1 MKIKN
6 GFVLRD
12 ICGVK
17 VVSGEGLDKVNYSK
31 LITLNDTACYLWE
44 AIEGKDFSNE
54 SLVGL
59 LLEKYDVSEDVAKT
73 DVEALVAKWKELDM
87 IEE

>member
-1 MKIKN
+1 MRIKN

-44 AIEGKDFSNE
+44 AVEGKDFSND
-54 SLVGL
+54 SLVAL
-59 LLEKYDVSEDVAKT
+59 LLEKYDVSEDIARK

>member
-1 MKIKN
+1 MRIKN

-44 AIEGKDFSNE
+44 SVEGKDFSND
-54 SLVGL
+54 SLVAL
-59 LLEKYDVSEDVAKT
+59 LLEKYDVSEDVARK

>member
-1 MKIKN
+1 MRIKN

-44 AIEGKDFSNE
+44 AVEGKDFSND
-54 SLVGL
+54 SLVAL
-59 LLEKYDVSEDVAKT
+59 LLEKYDVSEDVARK